1 MDQGSSRGSS
11 VRRGGAIAPSLR
23 QIVLVLIV
31 ALVGVAAF
39 GFGSARQAGPASAAQ
54 DDATPVADVAPG
66 TSLASPV
73 ASYALPCA
81 EVSPG
86 VGFEAWVRSEL
97 YIAVPDEDGWEAFLD
112 EEVTP
117 RFPDG
122 LTVLDS
128 FGQYRNQAG
137 TILEEDGVVLI
148 IFYPLEFA
156 ADASASL
163 EEIRTLYKEQFDQES
178 VLRVDDLPV
187 CVSF

>member
-1 MDQGSSRGSS
+1 
-11 VRRGGAIAPSLR
+11 VRQFS
-23 QIVLVLIV
+23 LVLII
-31 ALVGVAAF
+31 ALVAIAAF
-39 GFGSARQAGPASAAQ
+39 GFGTTRQVGPANAAQ
-54 DDATPVADVAPG
+54 VDATPVADDAPVEAD
-66 TSLASPV
+66 ASPV
-73 ASYALPCA
+73 ASFALPCA
-81 EVSPG
+81 EVNPD

-97 YIAVPDEDGWEAFLD
+97 YFAVPDEDGWESFLD

-122 LTVLDS
+122 LTVLES

-148 IFYPLEFA
+148 IFYPLDGA
-156 ADASASL
+156 AEASANL
-163 EEIRTLYKEQFDQES
+163 EEIRTEYKEQFDQES

>member
-1 MDQGSSRGSS
+1 MGQESSRRSS
-11 VRRGGAIAPSLR
+11 VRLAPSVR
-23 QIVLVLIV
+23 QFEQVVSI
-31 ALVGVAAF
+31 ALVAIAAF
-39 GFGSARQAGPASAAQ
+39 GFGTTRQAGPAHAAQ
-54 DDATPVADVAPG
+54 ADATPVADDAPVE
-66 TSLASPV
+66 PV
-73 ASYALPCA
+73 ASPAASFALPCA
-81 EVSPG
+81 EVSPD

-97 YIAVPDEDGWEAFLD
+97 YFAVPDEDGWERFLD

-122 LTVLDS
+122 LTVLES
-128 FGQYRNQAG
+128 FGQYRNLAG

-156 ADASASL
+156 ADASANL
-163 EEIRTLYKEQFDQES
+163 EEIRTEYKKQFDQES

>member
-1 MDQGSSRGSS
+1 MSQDSPRRSS
-11 VRRGGAIAPSLR
+11 VRLAPSVR
-23 QIVLVLIV
+23 QITLVLVIVLVGI
-31 ALVGVAAF
+31 AAF
-39 GFGSARQAGPASAAQ
+39 GFGTTRQPGPAEAAQ
-54 DDATPVADVAPG
+54 VDATPVADAAPVVPV
-66 TSLASPV
+66 ASPV

-97 YIAVPDEDGWEAFLD
+97 YFGAVSDEEWEGFLD
-112 EEVTP
+112 NEVTP

-122 LTVLDS
+122 LTYLEGY
-128 FGQYRNQAG
+128 GQWRNSAG
-137 TILEEDGVVLI
+137 VITEEDSIVLI

-156 ADASASL
+156 ADASANL
-163 EEIRTLYKEQFDQES
+163 EEIRTEYKEQFDQES